1 MKRPAFALAA
11 LAAALAAATIAL
23 AQQTPP
29 TTAEPPASTAPQ
41 EQTTPPPDSG
51 SRPSDADMQALMK
64 DCVTQVQAANPS
76 VPAKDVQAYC
86 GKQIASYSSSPRQ

>member
-11 LAAALAAATIAL
+11 LAAATIAL
-23 AQQTPP
+23 AQQTTPP
-29 TTAEPPASTAPQ
+29 TAEPPATATQQ
-41 EQTTPPPDSG
+41 EQTTPPADSS
-51 SRPSDADMQALMK
+51 SRPSEADMQALMK

-86 GKQIASYSSSPRQ
+86 EKQIASYSASPRQ